1 MQPTRL
7 NPYISFKNNAR
18 EAMDFYHTVFG
29 GNLTLNTFGD
39 GGMSEDPSE
48 ADKIMHAMLEG
59 ENGIVLMGADTP
71 NSMTTT
77 QGDNISISLSG
88 ENDAELRGY
97 WEKLAEGGQIT
108 QPLEVAPWGDTFG
121 MVTDKFGIYWMV
133 NITGKKAE

>member
-1 MQPTRL
+1 
-7 NPYISFKNNAR
+7 
-18 EAMDFYHTVFG
+18 MDFYHTIFG

-97 WEKLAEGGQIT
+97 WEKLAESGQIA
-108 QPLEVAPWGDTFG
+108 QPLEVAPWGDAFG
-121 MVTDKFGIYWMV
+121 MVTDKFDIYWMV

>member
-29 GNLTLNTFGD
+29 GNLTLNTYGD
-39 GGMSEDPSE
+39 IGMSEDPSE
-48 ADKIMHAMLEG
+48 ADKLMHAMLET
-59 ENGIVLMGADTP
+59 ENGLVLMGADTP

-97 WEKLAEGGQIT
+97 WEKLTEGGQVVE
-108 QPLEVAPWGDTFG
+108 PLEVAPWGDAFG
-121 MVTDKFGIYWMV
+121 MVTDKFGLHWMV
-133 NITGKKAE
+133 NITAKKAE